1 MTSELLAAIIDGM
14 PADFAG
20 SGADARATRTMMAPL
35 HGHPLRPDTD
45 VRIIT
50 AGGVRCGWLSTP
62 WTSRERG
69 AAVFF
74 HGGAF
79 VSCDLAAYLFYA
91 EFVATHLRIPVVT
104 IDYRLAPE
112 HRFPAAFDD
121 CTTAL
126 VGLIDGGLVPERA
139 VFVGDSCG
147 GGLALATA
155 RWARDTIAAGPAGIA
170 SLSGWVDLDT
180 LGYGPGGPAGPD
192 PFISEGFLRNRARDY
207 LGPDGDPLDPRAS
220 PARGDLS
227 QLPPLLLQVG
237 EVDVTR
243 LDAERRAK
251 AARLAGSDVRV
262 DIVRGGIHGVQGLV
276 NLEVPEAMAAWTSV
290 SGFTDAVLGA

>member
-1 MTSELLAAIIDGM
+1 VTSELLAAIIDGM
-14 PADFAG
+14 AADFAG
-20 SGADARATRTMMAPL
+20 PGADVGATRTMMAPL

-45 VRIIT
+45 VRIVT

-62 WTSRERG
+62 STSRARG

-79 VSCDLAAYLFYA
+79 VSCDLEAYLFYA
-91 EFVATHLRIPVVT
+91 ELIATHFRIPVVT

-121 CTTAL
+121 CTSAFI
-126 VGLIDGGLVPERA
+126 GLIDDGLVPERA

-180 LGYGPGGPAGPD
+180 LGYGPGGPDGPD

-207 LGPDGDPLDPRAS
+207 LGPGGDPWDPRAS
-220 PARGDLS
+220 PSRGDLS
-227 QLPPLLLQVG
+227 RLPPLLLQVG
-237 EVDVTR
+237 EIDVTR
-243 LDAERRAK
+243 LDAERLAR
-251 AARLAGSDVRV
+251 AARLAGTDARV
-262 DIVRGGIHGVQGLV
+262 DVVPGGIHGIQGLV
-276 NLEVPEAMAAWTSV
+276 GLEVPEAMAAWASV
-290 SGFTDAVLGA
+290 SVFADAVLGA